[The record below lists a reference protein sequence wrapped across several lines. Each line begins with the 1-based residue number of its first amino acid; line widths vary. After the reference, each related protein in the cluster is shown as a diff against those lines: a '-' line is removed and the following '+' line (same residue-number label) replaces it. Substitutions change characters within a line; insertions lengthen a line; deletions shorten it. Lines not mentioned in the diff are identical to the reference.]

1 MTRLTVATLLALGT
15 LAIPASAAQR
25 PAGLPARCGA
35 PRELTGGASV
45 LFCVPRHWNRRLVLF
60 AHGYTAPGQPLAFQ
74 NLDLPL
80 TPPSPL
86 AASRRTTTLPRLV
99 MKRGYAFAATTYR
112 ENGLAIRFGVEDLID
127 LRRAFVRAHGRPKRT
142 YATGVSEG
150 GLVVARLA
158 ERRPRQ
164 ATGALAACAP
174 LGSFQR
180 ELDHLGDFRVLFD
193 VLFPQVIV
201 PRWTPAS
208 PAISAPVLSSWLSG
222 ALPARVL
229 AALQADIPAAVRLIG
244 TSKVAVD
251 ASLPAALRASAAQAT
266 LDVLQYDVTATND
279 AMAKLGGNPYGNVG
293 RSYSDPSLDQQVA
306 RFTADRRALRTLAR
320 RYETTGALRMPLV
333 SLHTTGDDVVPA
345 SQQRLYA
352 RKVRRA
358 GRRSL
363 LTVRRVGRWGHCAFT
378 AGEVLRAFDR
388 LVAATSR

>member
-1 MTRLTVATLLALGT
+1 MTRLTVAAVLAFGA
-15 LAIPASAAQR
+15 LAAPATAAER
-25 PAGLPARCGA
+25 PAGLPARCGH
-35 PRELTGGASV
+35 PRQLASGASV

-74 NLDLPL
+74 NLAVPL

-86 AASRRTTTLPRLV
+86 AAPRRATTLPRLV
-99 MKRGYAFAATTYR
+99 MRRRYAFAATTYR
-112 ENGLAIRFGVEDLID
+112 ENGLAIRFGVKDLVD
-127 LRRAFVRAHGRPKRT
+127 LRRAFVRAHGRPRRT

-164 ATGALAACAP
+164 ATGALAVCAP
-174 LGSFQR
+174 VGSFRR
-180 ELDHLGDFRVLFD
+180 ELDYLGDFRVLFD

-201 PRWTPAS
+201 PRWTPDS
-208 PAISAPVLSSWLSG
+208 PAIPAPVLSSWLSG

-229 AALQADIPAAVRLIG
+229 AALQADIPAAARLIG
-244 TSKVAVD
+244 TSKVAID
-251 ASLPAALRASAAQAT
+251 SSSPAALRASAGRAT
-266 LDVLQYDVTATND
+266 LDVLAYDVTATDD

-345 SQQRLYA
+345 AQQRLYA
-352 RKVRRA
+352 RKVRHA

-363 LTVRRVGRWGHCAFT
+363 LMVRRVDRWGHCAFT
-378 AGEVLRAFDR
+378 APEVRRAFDR
-388 LVAATSR
+388 LVAATNR